1 MKKFSLFL
9 LMLSLALAVNLSVAP
24 SNYHLDMDP
33 DSNLRRT
40 FTVTNKGDEEISVR
54 VYLNDWDLKGG
65 EKVFLPAGNTP
76 YTLMDAV
83 SFYPSLINLKAGETK
98 QVMMNVKATKTD
110 TAGEY
115 GVLFFEARPVA
126 EPKGSGLSFGGRIG
140 SILYKEIPERSL
152 VKYKVADIGA
162 NLVGN
167 KLYYR
172 FNILNEGNILL
183 RPTLTL
189 MVLDQANSV
198 VVKKNVSSLLALP
211 GKLRT
216 ESDSIILSDY
226 GLKSKALTLIMTL
239 DFGNDNVFMEEIKVK

>member
-1 MKKFSLFL
+1 MKKISLFL
-9 LMLSLALAVNLSVAP
+9 LIMTFALAVNLSVAP
-24 SNYHLDMDP
+24 SHYNLDMSP

-65 EKVFLPAGNTP
+65 EKVFLPVGNTP

-98 QVMMNVKATKTD
+98 QVMMNVKAEKTD

-115 GVLFFEARPVA
+115 GVLFFEARPIA

-152 VKYKVADIGA
+152 VKYKVTDISA
-162 NLVGN
+162 NLIGN

-172 FNILNEGNILL
+172 FNVANDGNILL
-183 RPTLTL
+183 RPTLTF
-189 MVLDQANSV
+189 MVLDQANNV
-198 VVKKNVSSLLALP
+198 VVKKSVSSLLVLP
-211 GKLRT
+211 GKPRL
-216 ESDSIILSDY
+216 ESDSLILSEY
-226 GLKSKALTLIMTL
+226 GLKSKALTLIITL
-239 DFGNDNVFMEEIKVK
+239 DFGKDDVFMEEIKVK